1 MLYCS
6 AVLRFFFTS
15 RRRHTRWPRDWSSD
29 VCSSDLLKN
38 SSWWQYFKV
47 SSGNEFI
54 DVTEVSKEEANDT
67 KVVQFEVD
75 DLGESLNAK
84 VHIIVTG
91 IPGLEYDNKYDIRFN
106 FDTSDIPLNEGK
118 TRPDPKEDPKKEPG
132 KGEDPVEDPTNPG
145 NGSVKGSNQKSE
157 KICEDGEY
165 DLPFE
170 VLHADKDQVSVA
182 DEYFEKPAKLI
193 VKDGKFTVRSEE
205 HTSEL
210 QSRGH
215 L

>member
-47 SSGNEFI
+47 ASGNEFI
-54 DVTEVSKEEANDT
+54 DVTEVSKDEANDT

-75 DLGESLNAK
+75 DIDAILDAK

-91 IPGLEYDNKYDIRFN
+91 IPGLDYDNKYDIRFN

-118 TRPDPKEDPKKEPG
+118 IRPDPKEDPKPKPN
-132 KGEDPVEDPTNPG
+132 PNPSNPTPTPG
-145 NGSVKGSNQKSE
+145 NGSGKSLDNKSE

-170 VLHADKDQVSVA
+170 VLHADKDQTSVA
-182 DEYFEKPAKLI
+182 DEYFERKS
-193 VKDGKFTVRSEE
+193 VV
-205 HTSEL
+205 
-210 QSRGH
+210 
-215 L
+215 